1 MPDDLLTWAKATAA
15 DGRAGPAKA
24 VAEHLADL
32 PIPLSDQITCVERE
46 IAMRRRVYPRWTA
59 AGKMKP
65 EAAEREINVMS
76 AVLMTLKGLRE

>member
-1 MPDDLLTWAKATAA
+1 MRYATAR
-15 DGRAGPAKA
+15 DPD
-24 VAEHLADL
+24 LMADL
-32 PIPLSDQITCVERE
+32 FAGEPIPIEEQIACVERE

>member
-1 MPDDLLTWAKATAA
+1 MSDLF
-15 DGRAGPAKA
+15 AG
-24 VAEHLADL
+24 E
-32 PIPLSDQITCVERE
+32 PIPIEEQIACVERE